1 MESKQ
6 LQLFDV
12 NDDFNFYF
20 LIHDNFLPEENF
32 EIEYKSGLN
41 GFPKELWKTYSA
53 FANTN
58 TGFIIIGVKEQKSG
72 FIIEGL
78 SDEQIESYKREFWNN
93 CNNPNT
99 VSRNLLTNNDV
110 KVVAFNNKNL
120 LVIRVPFASRTERP
134 VFLTRNPFGN
144 TYKRNHEGDY
154 RCTDDEI
161 KRMLADSSSELRRDN
176 LILEGF
182 DMTDLDPVSIR
193 QFRQLFAASNSTH
206 PWLALEDLDLLI
218 KLGVYRIDRN
228 SKKKGITL
236 AGLLMFGKDNSLRE
250 QDVIPNYFPDFRAR
264 LSIDKD
270 IRWSDRIYPDGT
282 WECNLL
288 QFFLRV
294 WPKLIATLPK
304 PFKLDED
311 TRIDEAPTHIALREA
326 FVNSLVHT
334 DYSLNGNIIVELESD
349 KFVFSNPG
357 SLLVS
362 LQQYYA
368 GGISECRN
376 PSLQLMF
383 MLIGRAEKAG
393 SGVDKIMTG
402 WPTPLWRRPFVELES
417 QPDRVKLTLPM
428 FSIIPDD
435 VLGEL
440 EDRFENLKELTPDEL
455 TVLSFASIE
464 GTISNQRLQYVLDV
478 HRVDISTLLKDLC
491 ERKFLESENKGRWTT
506 YKLPPKVATYDPK
519 VATHDSKVATL
530 SQDIGGHEVS
540 THKVDSSKAKVDS
553 SAPKVDSSTP
563 KVDSST
569 PKVDSSNKEI
579 PLQLK
584 RDELESLIMT
594 VCRDRYM
601 KLEDIAIQINRS
613 VDYLKNK
620 IFPKMIREGK
630 LEKKYPYTHTHPEQ
644 AYKTKISD

>member
-1 MESKQ
+1 MTAKQ
-6 LQLFDV
+6 LELFDV

-20 LIHDNFLPEENF
+20 LINKNFFPEENF
-32 EIEYKSGLN
+32 EIEYKSGLK

-58 TGFIIIGVKEQKSG
+58 TGFIIIGVKEHRNG

-78 SDEQIESYKREFWNN
+78 SDEQIENYKREFWNN

-110 KVVAFNNKNL
+110 KVVTFNHKDL

-154 RCTDDEI
+154 RCTDDEV
-161 KRMLADSSSELRRDN
+161 KRMLADSASELKRDG
-176 LILEGF
+176 LILEEF
-182 DMTDLDPVSIR
+182 DLADLDPVSIR
-193 QFRQLFAASNSTH
+193 QFRQLFASSNSTH

-218 KLGVYRIDRN
+218 KLGAYKIDR
-228 SKKKGITL
+228 KTKQKGVTL
-236 AGLLMFGKDNSLRE
+236 AGLLMFGKDDSLRE

-264 LSIDKD
+264 LSIDKN
-270 IRWSDRIYPDGT
+270 IRWSDRVYPDGT

-334 DYSLNGNIIVELESD
+334 DYSLNGNIVVELESD

-357 SLLVS
+357 TLLVS
-362 LQQYYA
+362 LYQYYS

-376 PSLQLMF
+376 PALQLMF

-402 WPTPLWRRPFVELES
+402 WKSSLWRSPFIELES
-417 QPDRVKLTLPM
+417 QPDRVKLTMPM
-428 FSIIPDD
+428 FSVIPES
-435 VLGEL
+435 V
-440 EDRFENLKELTPDEL
+440 LKELNERFDNIEYLTADEL
-455 TVLSFASIE
+455 TILSFTTIE
-464 GTISNQRLQYVLDV
+464 GSISNQRLQYVLNI
-478 HRVDISTLLKDLC
+478 HSTDISVMLKKLC
-491 ERKFLESENKGRWTT
+491 DNNFLESDNKGRWTT
-506 YKLPPKVATYDPK
+506 YKLKNRV
-519 VATHDSKVATL
+519 DSSA
-530 SQDIGGHEVS
+530 S
-540 THKVDSSKAKVDS
+540 KVDSF
-553 SAPKVDSSTP
+553 APKVDSSVP
-563 KVDSST
+563 KVDSSAT
-569 PKVDSSNKEI
+569 KVDSSDKKI

-584 RDELESLIMT
+584 RDELESLIMEA
-594 VCRDRYM
+594 CRDRYM
-601 KLEDIAIQINRS
+601 KLEDVAIQINRS

-644 AYKTKISD
+644 AYITKK

>member
-1 MESKQ
+1 MTAKQ
-6 LQLFDV
+6 LELFDV

-20 LIHDNFLPEENF
+20 LISKIFFPEENF
-32 EIEYKSGLN
+32 EIEYKSGLK

-58 TGFIIIGVKEQKSG
+58 TGFIIIGVKEHRNG

-78 SDEQIESYKREFWNN
+78 SDEQIENYKREFWNN

-110 KVVAFNNKNL
+110 KVVTFNHKDL

-154 RCTDDEI
+154 RCTDDEV
-161 KRMLADSSSELRRDN
+161 KRMLADSASELKRDG
-176 LILEGF
+176 LILEEF
-182 DMTDLDPVSIR
+182 DLADLDPVSIR
-193 QFRQLFAASNSTH
+193 QFRQLFASSNSTH

-218 KLGVYRIDRN
+218 KLGAYKIDR
-228 SKKKGITL
+228 KTKQKGVTL
-236 AGLLMFGKDNSLRE
+236 AGLLMFGKDDSLRE

-264 LSIDKD
+264 LSIDKN
-270 IRWSDRIYPDGT
+270 IRWSDRVYPDGT

-334 DYSLNGNIIVELESD
+334 DYSLNGNIVVELESD

-357 SLLVS
+357 TLLVS
-362 LQQYYA
+362 LYQYYS

-376 PSLQLMF
+376 PALQLMF

-402 WPTPLWRRPFVELES
+402 WKSSLWRSPFIELES
-417 QPDRVKLTLPM
+417 QPDRVKLTMPM
-428 FSIIPDD
+428 FSVIPES
-435 VLGEL
+435 V
-440 EDRFENLKELTPDEL
+440 LKELNERFDNIEYLTADEL
-455 TVLSFASIE
+455 TILSFTTIE
-464 GTISNQRLQYVLDV
+464 GSISNQRLQYVLNI
-478 HRVDISTLLKDLC
+478 HSTDISVMLKKLC
-491 ERKFLESENKGRWTT
+491 DNNFLESDNKGRWTT
-506 YKLPPKVATYDPK
+506 YKLKNRV
-519 VATHDSKVATL
+519 DSSA
-530 SQDIGGHEVS
+530 S
-540 THKVDSSKAKVDS
+540 KVDSF
-553 SAPKVDSSTP
+553 APKVDSSVP
-563 KVDSST
+563 KVDSSAT
-569 PKVDSSNKEI
+569 KVDSSDKKI

-584 RDELESLIMT
+584 RDELESLIMEA
-594 VCRDRYM
+594 CRDRYM
-601 KLEDIAIQINRS
+601 KLEDVAIQINRS

-644 AYKTKISD
+644 AYITKK